1 MFIYLPLH
9 IYKIFIENINPV
21 NFSIIVVE
29 NDWEQR
35 KQRFRSHYV
44 KFTSINNIFIYPI
57 NFQI

>member
-9 IYKIFIENINPV
+9 IKYLSKILIPW
-21 NFSIIVVE
+21 IIVVE

-44 KFTSINNIFIYPI
+44 KFTSVNNIFIYPV

>member
-29 NDWEQR
+29 NDWE
-35 KQRFRSHYV
+35 
-44 KFTSINNIFIYPI
+44 
-57 NFQI
+57 

>member
-29 NDWEQR
+29 NDWKQR

-44 KFTSINNIFIYPI
+44 KFTSVNNIFIYPI